1 MEEMLNVHAAKT
13 NFSKLLA
20 RVANGEEIVIA
31 RDGTPV
37 AKLVPYTSATSPRP
51 LGLFAGKVWMSDD
64 ALETP
69 AWLLDAFEGVGGEL
83 PPPPASRVT
92 ARGWSARVAEPG
104 ANASAPSPK
113 RRKR

>member
-1 MEEMLNVHAAKT
+1 MNEMMNVHAAKT

-31 RDGTPV
+31 KDGTPV
-37 AKLVPYTSATSPRP
+37 AKLVPYTSASSQRP
-51 LGLFAGKVWMSDD
+51 LGVFAGQVWMSDD

-69 AWLLDAFEGVGGEL
+69 AWLLDAFEGIGGAL
-83 PPPPASRVT
+83 PPPPASR
-92 ARGWSARVAEPG
+92 ASRRERPSRVAEPVV
-104 ANASAPSPK
+104 STAPAPK